1 MLVSNMRSPKGNP
14 VPNQYIISDENC
26 VIFQSCETTIAIFS
40 DHIMTIGGFW
50 DYSKNTMKYLYI
62 FLNAMI
68 GGTWNKK
75 AVLDAIKDGYIIYNP
90 SMK

>member
-1 MLVSNMRSPKGNP
+1 MIISNMRNSKGNS
-14 VPNQYIISDENC
+14 VPNQYIISNGDS
-26 VIFQSCETTIAIFS
+26 VVFQSYETTIAIFS
-40 DHIMTIGGFW
+40 DYTMVIGGFW
-50 DYSKNTMKYLYI
+50 DYSKTTMKYLYI